1 LTLLHKQVKKHP
13 PIGGCFCF
21 PQHCRL
27 KENVAGYHHMS
38 VLIRSEIK
46 KAIDSKDIVFN
57 PPLDG
62 FQLQPHAVDL
72 RLGYK
77 FLIPR
82 NWTVDEK
89 GRRAINVSIDDVE
102 GHREQ
107 FDEVQLQ
114 PGQYFDLLP
123 NEFVIATSLERI
135 EINDMSLMAI
145 LFPRTST
152 NRRGI
157 DLSLS
162 GIIDT
167 GYKGN
172 LIFPM
177 KNEAGNQV
185 IRIYPGERICQ
196 VIFQR
201 LSSSLTPEEANLH
214 GMAAA
219 KYTESGSQNFKLD
232 KDNERKLL
240 IEGKLDELKEQFG
253 I

>member
-1 LTLLHKQVKKHP
+1 
-13 PIGGCFCF
+13 
-21 PQHCRL
+21 
-27 KENVAGYHHMS
+27 MS
-38 VLIRSEIK
+38 VLTR
-46 KAIDSKDIVFN
+46 KDILLSVATGDIRFT
-57 PPLDG
+57 PDIDA

-72 RLGYK
+72 RLGYT

-82 NWTVDEK
+82 NWMVDEK
-89 GRRAINVSIDDVE
+89 GRHAIKVAIDDKE
-102 GHREQ
+102 THKEQ
-107 FDEVQLQ
+107 FDEIQLQ

-135 EINDMSLMAI
+135 EIHAMNLMAI

-167 GYKGN
+167 GYNGH

-185 IRIYPGERICQ
+185 VRVYPGERVCQ
-196 VIFQR
+196 VIFQT
-201 LSSSLTPEEANLH
+201 LTQSLTPQEADQH
-214 GMAAA
+214 GISAA
-219 KYTESGSQNFKLD
+219 KYSNADSQNFQLD
-232 KDNERKLL
+232 KDEERQLL
-240 IEGKLDELKEQFG
+240 VKGRLDELKQQFR
-253 I
+253 ITTTRTP